1 METDFDTEAT
11 SKVFSESRR
20 MIAFGFY
27 DGPVSGVLYDLG
39 TSLAWRFTMIDWD
52 DRQEVRVFAMAPL
65 PDDAFKEIVDALSQY
80 EPPKSP
86 FWFPLFNYSDN
97 EIKHAVERK
106 IDEAIARA
114 AGVNHI
120 IVTSRWGDTIL
131 AERSVKKDALPSIQ
145 ACDSTTGFDSTGGWL
160 ELFGFERS
168 PRE

>member
-1 METDFDTEAT
+1 MPTDFDSEAT
-11 SKVFSESRR
+11 SEVFSGSRR
-20 MIAFGFY
+20 MIAFDFY
-27 DGPVSGVLYDLG
+27 DGPVSGVMNDLD
-39 TSLAWRFTMIDWD
+39 TNRAWRFTMIDWD

-65 PDDAFKEIVDALSQY
+65 PKDAFQKIVDALSQY

-86 FWFPLFNYSDN
+86 FWFPLFNYSDL

-106 IDEAIARA
+106 IDEAIASA
-114 AGVNHI
+114 AGVTHI

-131 AERSVKKDALPSIQ
+131 AERSVEKDNLPSIQ

-168 PRE
+168 PR